1 MAFFIPAIR
10 IHSTQPKDNQQS
22 CLLSPGQFQ
31 LANNGNRQHPDGD
44 IEDNSND
51 TGRPEMLL
59 LVHAGSSCCHL
70 PVALNGV
77 AEEHIAE
84 HAPGRGAEYK
94 DEEGVADAHYRR
106 DV

>member
-1 MAFFIPAIR
+1 
-10 IHSTQPKDNQQS
+10 
-22 CLLSPGQFQ
+22 
-31 LANNGNRQHPDGD
+31 
-44 IEDNSND
+44 
-51 TGRPEMLL
+51 MLL